1 MFRHISLNCKMYTI
15 SQRKLVSWEK
25 VGFLLLLLLFFK
37 FPHYRYQ
44 RLSSWTFIGLKSF
57 WCQACQRCSVS
68 YSLCSEVCHWNES
81 RASGDQDQASTEQDL
96 IISPSHRPMRTHTKA
111 QTVTRLCIH
120 TCTHLVMPHWAA
132 CHSEGP
138 CMYVTVNKILKYI
151 AYLIEIIYS
160 AKGAQ
165 FVLTL
170 CLLHTQTHTHIC
182 TTGEN
187 VDWYTCNHK

>member
-1 MFRHISLNCKMYTI
+1 MFRHTSLNCKMYTI

-25 VGFLLLLLLFFK
+25 VRFLLLLLFFK

-44 RLSSWTFIGLKSF
+44 RISSWTFIGLKSL

-111 QTVTRLCIH
+111 QTVKRHRHTRVYVFTHAH
-120 TCTHLVMPHWAA
+120 TLS
-132 CHSEGP
+132 CHTEQH
-138 CMYVTVNKILKYI
+138 VTVRDHVCMSPWTRYWSI
-151 AYLIEIIYS
+151 S
-160 AKGAQ
+160 
-165 FVLTL
+165 
-170 CLLHTQTHTHIC
+170 HI
-182 TTGEN
+182 
-187 VDWYTCNHK
+187 